1 MKLCSS
7 WDPED
12 KASPQ
17 PTPPD
22 PPLQEMK
29 AAPTNP
35 TFMPPGYARA
45 LGRRMWLTPSP
56 LALRGPHPRPPAN
69 CPHPGA
75 LRAVSPSASLPFP
88 VPSLW
93 PQLRVISNCPSLKF
107 RVLTIRDY

>member
-1 MKLCSS
+1 MKLCFS

-12 KASPQ
+12 KAPPQ
-17 PTPPD
+17 LTPQD

-29 AAPTNP
+29 AAHQPHIHATREC
-35 TFMPPGYARA
+35 RA

-56 LALRGPHPRPPAN
+56 PALRGPHPRPPAN

-75 LRAVSPSASLPFP
+75 TRAASPSASPPFLFRL
-88 VPSLW
+88 LW
-93 PQLRVISNCPSLKF
+93 LQLRVISNCPSLKF

>member
-12 KASPQ
+12 KAPPQ

-69 CPHPGA
+69 SPHPGA
-75 LRAVSPSASLPFP
+75 LRAVSPSASLSFP
-88 VPSLW
+88 VPSL
-93 PQLRVISNCPSLKF
+93 
-107 RVLTIRDY
+107 